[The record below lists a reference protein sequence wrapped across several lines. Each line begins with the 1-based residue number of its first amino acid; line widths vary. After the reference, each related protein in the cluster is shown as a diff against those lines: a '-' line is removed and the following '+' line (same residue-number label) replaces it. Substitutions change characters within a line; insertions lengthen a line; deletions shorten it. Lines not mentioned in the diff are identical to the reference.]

1 MTTYSLPTPKMAVSR
16 SNFLHV
22 AAILSN
28 AILAIGYAE
37 PVSAGSLSVDT
48 KPAATVDSP
57 SSERTLLA
65 QASGEDTLARCQQLY
80 GLFSRHN
87 SDGYA
92 RPLDV
97 RMGLEACQKGN
108 IASGIATLKRALER
122 AQIPVPPTESA
133 TAPPASLKPH
143 GEKRREAQ

>member
-48 KPAATVDSP
+48 KPAAT
-57 SSERTLLA
+57 
-65 QASGEDTLARCQQLY
+65 
-80 GLFSRHN
+80 
-87 SDGYA
+87 
-92 RPLDV
+92 
-97 RMGLEACQKGN
+97 
-108 IASGIATLKRALER
+108 
-122 AQIPVPPTESA
+122 PTESA
-133 TAPPASLKPH
+133 TAPPATLRPH
-143 GEKRREAQ
+143 GEKRRESQ